1 MRILYKKMPTRKRIS
16 KRKSRRGGVGS
27 LPSVRTLKR
36 RSPKAMM
43 MIGSPLRRGYSVSS
57 GRTDE
62 FIVENIDDMTSLE
75 QCKKQYRLL
84 KYGYN
89 VYEKKNE
96 SLRNEIEKLKR
107 KC

>member
-1 MRILYKKMPTRKRIS
+1 MPTRKRIS
-16 KRKSRRGGVGS
+16 KRKRSRRGGVGS

-43 MIGSPLRRGYSVSS
+43 VVGSPLRRGYSASS

-62 FIVENIDDMTSLE
+62 FIVENIDDITSLE

-96 SLRNEIEKLKR
+96 SLRNELEKLKR
-107 KC
+107 KHP

>member
-1 MRILYKKMPTRKRIS
+1 MPTRKRNS

-27 LPSVRTLKR
+27 LPSGRSLKK

-43 MIGSPLRRGYSVSS
+43 VSSPLRRGYSASS
-57 GRTDE
+57 GKTDE

-96 SLRNEIEKLKR
+96 SLRNELEKLKR
-107 KC
+107 KHP

>member
-1 MRILYKKMPTRKRIS
+1 MPTRKRIS

-36 RSPKAMM
+36 RSPKAM

-107 KC
+107 KHP

>member
-1 MRILYKKMPTRKRIS
+1 MPTRKRLS

-36 RSPKAMM
+36 RSPKAM

-107 KC
+107 KHP